1 MPESTWTATGLLSLP
16 AYQDHYYHYYT
27 YYNYNYYT
35 YHHYYIYYNHISP
48 CLHRCSWFLSGGI

>member
-35 YHHYYIYYNHISP
+35 YHHYYIYYISS
-48 CLHRCSWFLSGGI
+48 CLH